1 MGAEG
6 MVSRKLLTLKN
17 TTEESNMNQNLPRQ
31 GSAHV
36 RFLVEAAVIAAL
48 YTVLTYVAVAM
59 NLAYGPVQFRFS
71 EALTILPVF
80 TPAAIPGLALGC
92 FLSNLASPLGV
103 VDWVFGTLATLLAAI
118 LSYALRKVQIKGLPV
133 LSSLPPV
140 LTNTFIVGFELACL
154 SDIGLFSFQNFSMA
168 NYVVSAVSVGVG
180 ELVVCVVL
188 GLPVCA
194 LLKKAGFRIS

>member
-1 MGAEG
+1 
-6 MVSRKLLTLKN
+6 
-17 TTEESNMNQNLPRQ
+17 MNQNLPRQ

-154 SDIGLFSFQNFSMA
+154 SDIGLFAFQNFSMA
-168 NYVVSAVSVGVG
+168 NYVASAISVGVG

-194 LLKKAGFRIS
+194 LLKKAGFRIP